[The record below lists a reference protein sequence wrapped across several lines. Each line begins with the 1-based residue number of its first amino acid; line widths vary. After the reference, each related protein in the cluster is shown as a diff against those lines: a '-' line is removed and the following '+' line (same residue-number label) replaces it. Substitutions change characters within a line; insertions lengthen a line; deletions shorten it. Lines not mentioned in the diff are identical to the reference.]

1 MAGDTDPGRPHE
13 AVLRFSCPD
22 ERHARLVTDSVA
34 VEEAAVAAVDD
45 RSRTTVDRADDEVV
59 VRVVAAD
66 LVALRAACGTWTRLV
81 RVAERVAGG
90 D

>member
-1 MAGDTDPGRPHE
+1 MAGDDPARPHE
-13 AVLRFSCPD
+13 SVLRFSYPD
-22 ERHARLVTDSVA
+22 ERRARLVADSVA
-34 VEEAAVAAVDD
+34 VEEAAVATVDD
-45 RSRTTVDRADDEVV
+45 RSRTTVDRAGDEVV

-81 RVAERVAGG
+81 RVAERVAGE